1 MSPSDVTSGSS
12 RGLVLIVEDNDDV
25 RTAMK
30 TVLELEQYRAVTVGD
45 GEEALQ
51 VLRGGLQPGL
61 ILLDLA
67 MPRKDGFQF
76 RAEQLQDPKLA
87 RIPVVV
93 YSGAGNVDEKAA
105 ALGITAFLHKPIEI
119 DELLELVARNYAAGA
134 GSSA

>member
-1 MSPSDVTSGSS
+1 MSPSDVTPELQ
-12 RGLVLIVEDNDDV
+12 RGVVLIVEDNYDV

-30 TVLELEQYRAVTVGD
+30 TLLELEQYRVEAVADGD
-45 GEEALQ
+45 EALQ
-51 VLRGGLQPGL
+51 VLRSGLRPGL

-67 MPRKDGFQF
+67 MPGKNGFQF

-105 ALGITAFLHKPIEI
+105 SLGIAAFLHKPIEI
-119 DELLELVARNYAAGA
+119 DELLELVARHCVRAA
-134 GSSA
+134 

>member
-1 MSPSDVTSGSS
+1 MPSDALGPTPESA
-12 RGLVLIVEDNDDV
+12 RGVVLIVEDNDDV
-25 RTAMK
+25 RTVMK
-30 TVLELEQYRAVTVGD
+30 TLLELERYRAVTVGD

-51 VLRGGLQPGL
+51 VLRGGLNPGL

-67 MPRKDGFQF
+67 MPGKDGFQF

-105 ALGITAFLHKPIEI
+105 ALGIKAFLHKPIEI
-119 DELLELVARNYAAGA
+119 EELLELVKQHCAAA
-134 GSSA
+134 A